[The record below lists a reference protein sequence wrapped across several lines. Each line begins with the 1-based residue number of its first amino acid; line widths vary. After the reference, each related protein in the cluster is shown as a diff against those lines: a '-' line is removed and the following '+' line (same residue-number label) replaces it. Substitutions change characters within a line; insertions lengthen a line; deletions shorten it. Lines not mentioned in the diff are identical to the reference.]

1 MEAGVI
7 FIFSVACRNTASC
20 HPGHASLLG
29 LSRVSVSTSLL
40 PIFVVLVILPFFFPP
55 FSIAQDQASEV
66 QVKAA
71 FLFHFAQLVEWPPD
85 SLSPPNIPVNFCV
98 WGEEPLP
105 SALQTIV
112 EGKLVGTHSIHVRRL
127 PDTEDLRSC
136 HLLFIAG
143 ADSRRVIGILTSV
156 KDAPVLTVGE
166 SEDFAKEGGM
176 IGLSLEENKI
186 RFDIN
191 LKAAQHVNLKISS
204 RLLLLARKVIGEQ
217 S

>member
-1 MEAGVI
+1 VI
-7 FIFSVACRNTASC
+7 
-20 HPGHASLLG
+20 ASLSIAYKDAATRRASFPLQTE
-29 LSRVSVSTSLL
+29 LLRDAPVTSLL
-40 PIFVVLVILPFFFPP
+40 LPTLLVFAALQFFLLLPP
-55 FSIAQDQASEV
+55 SIAQNQPSEIE
-66 QVKAA
+66 VKSA

-85 SLSPPNIPVNFCV
+85 SLRPPNIPVNFCV

-105 SALQTIV
+105 STLQTIV

-127 PDTEDLRSC
+127 PDREDLKSC

-143 ADSRRVIGILTSV
+143 SDSHRASSILTSV
-156 KDAPVLTVGE
+156 KDVPVLTVGE
-166 SEDFAKEGGM
+166 SKDFTKEGGM

-191 LKAAQHVNLKISS
+191 LKAAQHANLKISS
-204 RLLLLARKVIGEQ
+204 RLLLLARKVIDEQ

>member
-1 MEAGVI
+1 MVFLNGSFRSLPAPR
-7 FIFSVACRNTASC
+7 FSLVFQAAV
-20 HPGHASLLG
+20 LLFG
-29 LSRVSVSTSLL
+29 
-40 PIFVVLVILPFFFPP
+40 PFFVW
-55 FSIAQDQASEV
+55 AQTQLDIY

-85 SLSPPNIPVNFCV
+85 SLGPPNIPVNFCV

-105 SALQTIV
+105 TALQTIV
-112 EGKLVGTHSIHVRRL
+112 EGKLVGTHSIHVRRV
-127 PDTEDLRSC
+127 PDREDLRSC

-143 ADSRRVIGILTSV
+143 SDSRRVTGILTNV

-191 LKAAQHVNLKISS
+191 LKAAQHANLKISS
-204 RLLLLARKVIGEQ
+204 RLLLLARKVLDEQ

>member
-1 MEAGVI
+1 MLLLASS
-7 FIFSVACRNTASC
+7 FIR
-20 HPGHASLLG
+20 
-29 LSRVSVSTSLL
+29 
-40 PIFVVLVILPFFFPP
+40 
-55 FSIAQDQASEV
+55 AQSQLDVDQL
-66 QVKAA
+66 KAA

-85 SLSPPNIPVNFCV
+85 SLRPPSIPLNFCV

-105 SALQTIV
+105 STLQTIV

-127 PDTEDLRSC
+127 PDNEDHRSC

-143 ADSRRVIGILTSV
+143 SDSRRANSILTSV

-166 SEDFAKEGGM
+166 SQDFAKDGGM
-176 IGLSLEENKI
+176 IGLTLEENKI

-191 LKAAQHVNLKISS
+191 LKAAQHANLKISS
-204 RLLLLARKVIGEQ
+204 RLLLLARKVIDEQ